1 MSAPTP
7 LLSLH
12 VEPVPS
18 EDPTWMLDSF
28 PAARKKL
35 DELFMHWLSLPEAGT
50 LISSYLDDIEQGRPI
65 EVPTSPKMGSPV
77 GHLSPRMKAGTAMRS
92 SAAGSSSASSSPPPC
107 SPKNRRASP
116 MAALS
121 FSIDGCGSVS
131 SAGQLTVGPNSP
143 GRVVGS
149 PPASPSRG
157 IASPPSSPVHVTT
170 AAAAE
175 EEEPTAAAAA
185 DAMDVD
191 VAAAAAAVAG
201 SSNSGGHG
209 GGRAGA
215 GSSTAMSAAA
225 AAAARSA
232 AAADAAAAAAA
243 ISIPAGVFSAGAG
256 GRHGG
261 RFGRGRPEPADSLAN
276 RSREIDQLFDG
287 HADGLGVDDFVAAT
301 KDLCGFPSFFNAPLF
316 ARIHRLFPSGGGG
329 AEGAAGGVA
338 GGADGDETMGGD
350 APAAA
355 AAAAAAAQAAQA
367 LTTITR
373 ETFRQF
379 WAAEIAPYDATDR
392 FLRLIS
398 QPGSAGIVK
407 EDLLPYLEELL
418 TYHPGLEFLENTPEF
433 QEKYALTVVVRVF
446 YAANTSHTGV
456 LTGRELRR
464 SNLVEMFTV
473 VDEEEDINKVNQYF
487 SYEHF
492 YVLYCKF
499 WELDTD
505 HDFSIGPDDLMK
517 YDHHSLTREIIECIF
532 ERGLRPFGRTQL
544 PAAERARMGFE
555 DFVYFMLS
563 EEDKTNDR
571 SLRYWFRCIDMDD
584 DGRITSADCRYF
596 YGPQLDRM
604 ACLGHETV
612 PFEDIMCQLND
623 ILKPEEEG
631 EILLRYFLSPD
642 RIALT
647 GVFFN
652 ALFNL
657 NKFIAFEQR
666 DPFALRQAAASG
678 LTAWDRFAGQEYT
691 RLAME
696 EEAREEEAAAD
707 MDGGHNWGHGG
718 GGVAEAPF

>member
-77 GHLSPRMKAGTAMRS
+77 GHLSPRMKAGMATRS
-92 SAAGSSSASSSPPPC
+92 AAAGSSSASSSPPPC
-107 SPKNRRASP
+107 SPKSRRASP

-121 FSIDGCGSVS
+121 FSIDGGGSVS
-131 SAGQLTVGPNSP
+131 SAGQLTGLS
-143 GRVVGS
+143 S

-170 AAAAE
+170 AAAAAAA
-175 EEEPTAAAAA
+175 EEEPTAAASAA
-185 DAMDVD
+185 DAMEVD
-191 VAAAAAAVAG
+191 AAAAAVAAAAAG

-225 AAAARSA
+225 AAAAQSA
-232 AAADAAAAAAA
+232 AAADAAAAAA
-243 ISIPAGVFSAGAG
+243 ISIPAGVFGVGAG

-261 RFGRGRPEPADSLAN
+261 RFGRGRPVPADSLAN

-287 HADGLGVDDFVAAT
+287 HPEGLGVDDFVAAT

-316 ARIHRLFPSGGGG
+316 ARIHHLFPSGGGG
-329 AEGAAGGVA
+329 GGGGATGAAGGAA

-350 APAAA
+350 ASDAPAAA
-355 AAAAAAAQAAQA
+355 AAAAAQA

-379 WAAEIAPYDATDR
+379 WAAEIAPHDATDR

-707 MDGGHNWGHGG
+707 MNGGHNWGQGG